1 MLNSV
6 VDRINKFYGV
16 FYTNVGIFITRDDW
30 LAKSLQ
36 AQIRPLEVASSFF
49 PFY

>member
-16 FYTNVGIFITRDDW
+16 FYNSVGNFITRDDW
-30 LAKSLQ
+30 
-36 AQIRPLEVASSFF
+36 
-49 PFY
+49 